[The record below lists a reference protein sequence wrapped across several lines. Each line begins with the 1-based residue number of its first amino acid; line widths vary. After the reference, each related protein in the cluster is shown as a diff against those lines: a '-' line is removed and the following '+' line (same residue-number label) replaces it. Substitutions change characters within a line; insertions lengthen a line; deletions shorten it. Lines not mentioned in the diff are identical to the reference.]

1 MKIEV
6 YSDGSG
12 MTCNTDGG
20 YGWVMVIDGVK
31 DSEGS
36 GHLSNAT
43 NNDCELEGAI
53 QGLAQVLKFVTVPGT
68 DQREPAAHDL
78 SVTLVSD
85 SQIVLGW
92 SDGTYRFKQESKLDK
107 YKQLQFLVKRLN
119 VKTRWVKGHSNDE
132 HNTRCD
138 KLANLARKGVKESLD
153 KNKQIADTRIGLK
166 KTSVVSIWYGGQLKI
181 IDFETG
187 TIENYNR
194 DVHGKRGSVIEI
206 REGKDR

>member
-1 MKIEV
+1 MKIEL

-31 DSEGS
+31 NCEGS

-53 QGLAQVLKFVTVPGT
+53 RGLAEVLKLVTVPGT
-68 DQREPAAHDL
+68 EQREPAAHDL

-85 SQIVLGW
+85 SMIVLGW
-92 SDGTYRFKQESKLDK
+92 ANGTYKFKQESKLDK

-119 VKTRWVKGHSNDE
+119 VQTRWVKGHAGDPN
-132 HNTRCD
+132 NIRCD
-138 KLANLARKGVKESLD
+138 KLANLARKNVREDIDKLKPIGDTKIGTKKNDVVCLWRSGV
-153 KNKQIADTRIGLK
+153 
-166 KTSVVSIWYGGQLKI
+166 LKI
-181 IDFETG
+181 VDL
-187 TIENYNR
+187 ENNIVEDYNR
-194 DVHGKRGSVIEI
+194 ELHGKRGSLLEI